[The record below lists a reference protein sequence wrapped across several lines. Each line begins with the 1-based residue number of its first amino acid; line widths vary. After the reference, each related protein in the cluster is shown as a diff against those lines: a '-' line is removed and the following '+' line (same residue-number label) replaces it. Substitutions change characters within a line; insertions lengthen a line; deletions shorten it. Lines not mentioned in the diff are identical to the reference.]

1 MQQYFADYK
10 RVAMAIPF
18 EYLVTD
24 RETETDTT
32 KWVTRIYAP
41 VY

>member
-1 MQQYFADYK
+1 MDQYFKDYN

-18 EYLVTD
+18 EYLITD
-24 RETETDTT
+24 RLKVPDTS
-32 KWVTRIYAP
+32 KWVTKIYCP